1 MEQVEGGQN
10 CDGIYQSCLIVAA
23 FAGAAVIVASSGL
36 AAYWGVMVCLAGM
49 EYCRQQAIGCH
60 ETAKK

>member
-10 CDGIYQSCLIVAA
+10 CDGIYQSCFVVAA
-23 FAGAAVIVASSGL
+23 VLGASVIAASSGL
-36 AAYWGVMVCLAGM
+36 AVYWGGVVGLAGM

-60 ETAKK
+60 GTVK